1 MKNKPKTE
9 STSHERRQALAA
21 DVEKFLQAGN
31 KIQHIGNGISAQDP
45 QGKGRPLHLGQSK
58 ESKET
63 NTTK

>member
-9 STSHERRQALAA
+9 TTPHERRRALAA

-31 KIQHIGNGISAQDP
+31 KIQQIGNGISAQDP

-58 ESKET
+58 D
-63 NTTK
+63 TTSTK